1 MGITPLLLGT
11 LIASTAATVGTGIY
25 EAVAAPQ
32 APQAPTQAQTAQQM
46 AQASQA
52 AALAQ
57 AQALTQR
64 RGMASTILASPLG
77 TSGTASTQKATLG
90 A

>member
-1 MGITPLLLGT
+1 MGVTALMIGLGVSAA
-11 LIASTAATVGTGIY
+11 ASAGTAIY
-25 EAVAAPQ
+25 EAVAQPKAP
-32 APQAPTQAQTAQQM
+32 AAPTQAETATQQ

-57 AQALTQR
+57 ANALTKR
-64 RGMASTILASPLG
+64 RGMASTILTGPMGS
-77 TSGTASTQKATLG
+77 TSTATTQKSTLG

>member
-1 MGITPLLLGT
+1 MGISPILIGA
-11 LIASTAATVGTGIY
+11 LIASTAATVGTSIY
-25 EAVAAPQ
+25 EAVDKPSAPK
-32 APQAPTQAQTAQQM
+32 APTQANTAQQQ

-57 AQALTQR
+57 ADALTKR
-64 RGMASTILASPLG
+64 RGMASTILTSPTGASGP
-77 TSGTASTQKATLG
+77 ANTQRATLG

>member
-1 MGITPLLLGT
+1 MMGITA
-11 LIASTAATVGTGIY
+11 LITSLAVSTAASIGTGIY
-25 EAVAAPQ
+25 EAVSKPTAPT
-32 APQAPTQAQTAQQM
+32 APTQAQNAQQQ

-57 AQALTQR
+57 ADALTKR
-64 RGMASTILASPLG
+64 RGMASTILTSPLG
-77 TSGTASTQKATLG
+77 TTPGNTQKATLG

>member
-1 MGITPLLLGT
+1 MGITA
-11 LIASTAATVGTGIY
+11 LIAGLAISTAASVGTGIY
-25 EAVAAPQ
+25 EAVAQ
-32 APQAPTQAQTAQQM
+32 PQAPTAPTTQQTTAQQ

-57 AQALTQR
+57 ANALQKR
-64 RGMASTILASPLG
+64 RGMASTILTSPLG
-77 TSGTASTQKATLG
+77 VSGAPQTQKATLG

>member
-1 MGITPLLLGT
+1 MGITALITT
-11 LIASTAATVGTGIY
+11 LAVTAAASVGTSIY
-25 EAVAAPQ
+25 EAVAKPSAPT
-32 APQAPTQAQTAQQM
+32 APTQAKTATQQ

-64 RGMASTILASPLG
+64 RGLASTELTSPFG
-77 TSGTASTQKATLG
+77 TSGTAATGKATLG

>member
-1 MGITPLLLGT
+1 MGITA
-11 LIASTAATVGTGIY
+11 LITGLAVSTAASVGTGIY
-25 EAVAAPQ
+25 EAVAAPS
-32 APQAPTQAQTAQQM
+32 APQAPTAAQTAQQQ

-57 AQALTQR
+57 AQALSKM
-64 RGMASTILASPLG
+64 RGMQSTVLNNPL
-77 TSGTASTQKATLG
+77 TSSQQPSVQRTTLG

>member
-1 MGITPLLLGT
+1 MGITA
-11 LIASTAATVGTGIY
+11 LITALAVTTAASVGTGIY
-25 EAVAAPQ
+25 EAVSKPSAPT
-32 APQAPTQAQTAQQM
+32 PPTQANTAQEQ

-57 AQALTQR
+57 ANALTKR
-64 RGMASTILASPLG
+64 RGMASTILTSPTGASGP
-77 TSGTASTQKATLG
+77 ASVKTQTLG

>member
-1 MGITPLLLGT
+1 MGITA
-11 LIASTAATVGTGIY
+11 LITGLAVSTAASVGTGIY
-25 EAVAAPQ
+25 EAVDKPSAPK
-32 APQAPTQAQTAQQM
+32 APAQAQTAQQQ

-57 AQALTQR
+57 AHALTQR
-64 RGMASTILASPLG
+64 RGMASTILTSPLG
-77 TSGTASTQKATLG
+77 AGSANTQSATLG